1 MDIGIVLGNGLR
13 EAFGPT
19 AAYFA
24 LLAIGLNVHYGYTG
38 LANFGQIGF
47 SLVGSYGV
55 GITVVELGWSLWAGA
70 VVGLLAGVVLAL
82 LMGIPTLR
90 LRGDYF
96 AIVTIA
102 AAEILRLVIRS
113 APFVTHS
120 PEGTP
125 RGGPFGYADLAF
137 EFRELNPFSTSMAV
151 GSDIGMPTWVYTS
164 SQLWSLT
171 VTWSLVVIVSLVVW
185 LLMRSPWGRV
195 IKAIRED
202 EDAVRALGKNAFG
215 YKMQSLVIGGVIG
228 ALGGVMLAIQNSSVT
243 DLSFQPINTF
253 FAYAVLLLGG
263 TATRWGPAV
272 GAMIFWFLF
281 TGTTSLLAQLD
292 DSFLPSFVTST
303 NGRGAVTL
311 SAVGLTIMLLM
322 IFRPQGLLGN
332 KRELLIDG

>member
-1 MDIGIVLGNGLR
+1 MDFGIVLGNGLR

-47 SLVGSYGV
+47 SLVGSYSV
-55 GITVVELGWSLWAGA
+55 GIVVAELGWSLWVGA
-70 VVGLLAGVVLAL
+70 AVGLLAGVVLAL
-82 LMGIPTLR
+82 ILGFPTLR

-113 APFVTHS
+113 DYFVTLTAAN
-120 PEGTP
+120 TP
-125 RGGPFGYADLAF
+125 QGGPFGYGDLAF
-137 EFRELNPFSTSMAV
+137 EFRDLNPFTSSLDV
-151 GSDIGMPTWVYTS
+151 GSGIGLPTWNYPS

-171 VTWSLVVIVSLVVW
+171 VTWALVILVSLLVW

-202 EDAVRALGKNAFG
+202 EDAVRSLGKNAFS
-215 YKMQSLVIGGVIG
+215 YKMQSLVLGGVIG
-228 ALGGVMLAIQNSSVT
+228 SLAGVMLALQNSSVT
-243 DLSFQPINTF
+243 DLSFQPLNTF
-253 FAYAVLLLGG
+253 FAYAILLIGG

-281 TGTTSLLAQLD
+281 TGTTSLLAELD
-292 DSFLPSFVTST
+292 DSFLPSFLTNT

-311 SAVGLTIMLLM
+311 SAVGLVIMLLM
-322 IFRPQGLLGN
+322 IFRPQGLLGS
-332 KRELLIDG
+332 KQELLLDG

>member
-1 MDIGIVLGNGLR
+1 MDLTVVLGNGLR

-24 LLAIGLNVHYGYTG
+24 LLAIGLNVHWGYTG

-47 SLVGSYGV
+47 SLAGAYGV
-55 GITVVELGWSLWAGA
+55 GIVVSELGWSLWAGA
-70 VVGLLAGVVLAL
+70 AVGMGAGAVLAL
-82 LMGIPTLR
+82 VLGFPTLR

-102 AAEILRLVIRS
+102 AAEILRLVVRS
-113 APFVTHS
+113 DYFVTTT
-120 PEGTP
+120 EANTP
-125 RGGPFGYADLAF
+125 QGGPYGYGDLAF
-137 EFRELNPFSTSMAV
+137 EFRDLNPFESSWNV
-151 GSDIGMPTWVYTS
+151 GSSIGLETWTYPS

-171 VTWSLVVIVSLVVW
+171 VTWSLVVLVSLFVW

-202 EDAVRALGKNAFG
+202 EDAVRSLGKNAFA
-215 YKMQSLVIGGVIG
+215 YKMQALVIGGVIG
-228 ALGGVMLAIQNSSVT
+228 ALGGVMLAFQNSSVT
-243 DLSFQPINTF
+243 NLSFMPINTF
-253 FAYAVLLLGG
+253 FAFAVLLLGG
-263 TATRWGPAV
+263 AATRWGPAV

-281 TGTTSLLAQLD
+281 TGTTSLLAELD
-292 DSFLPSFVTST
+292 GSFLPSFLTGT

-311 SAVGLTIMLLM
+311 SSVGLVLMLLM

-332 KRELLIDG
+332 KQELTLNG